1 MKNITHK
8 RISLHIHELLNF
20 GYLNKSNIQILTT
33 TTRENVRDTR
43 FTRGKILLQLT
54 GMSNNAE

>member
-8 RISLHIHELLNF
+8 RISLCIHKFLNF
-20 GYLNKSNIQILTT
+20 GYFNKSNIQTLMT
-33 TTRENVRDTR
+33 TTRENVRDTHL
-43 FTRGKILLQLT
+43 TREKILLQLT